1 MRDKLSRVFVIRYFL
16 ITISRKNFFRNRN
29 RTLRKLEPILEARFD
44 LIGRKKRAYRRI
56 LPNQHSRMTTMP
68 ATFRFN
74 LYADLLRDS
83 RNASTDSTFP
93 RIGKFHCSVKFLIEK
108 LLDGK
113 AGCVELNFISLSSS
127 SHPPFRVISTGT
139 RFDEILDGQIAG
151 KIRQLHLSV
160 ENR

>member
-1 MRDKLSRVFVIRYFL
+1 
-16 ITISRKNFFRNRN
+16 
-29 RTLRKLEPILEARFD
+29 
-44 LIGRKKRAYRRI
+44 
-56 LPNQHSRMTTMP
+56 MTTMP

-113 AGCVELNFISLSSS
+113 AECVELNFISLSSS